1 MGCDLRAPFDD
12 TWPSWRSI
20 EHYGDASSCEARSF
34 AVVPMGRTDLPERSV
49 HGISTAVIDSVAK
62 VISQR
67 IGCRAKSHFPGSVE
81 KKIELPILYVAQN
94 HEELHRRDHQ
104 KS

>member
-1 MGCDLRAPFDD
+1 M
-12 TWPSWRSI
+12 
-20 EHYGDASSCEARSF
+20 
-34 AVVPMGRTDLPERSV
+34 VPMDRTDLPKRSV

-67 IGCRAKSHFPGSVE
+67 IGCMAKSHFPGSVE
-81 KKIELPILYVAQN
+81 KKIELPILYVAQI
-94 HEELHRRDHQ
+94 HEESHRRDHR